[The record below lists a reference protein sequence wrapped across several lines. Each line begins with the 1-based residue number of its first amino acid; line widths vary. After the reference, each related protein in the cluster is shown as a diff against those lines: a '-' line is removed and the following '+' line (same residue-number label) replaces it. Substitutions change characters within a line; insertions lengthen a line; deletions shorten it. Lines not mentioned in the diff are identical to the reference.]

1 VDPVTNSLLND
12 FVASQQIGSKDEA
25 TQFEHFVNYVVLFDI
40 FAEEFD
46 VEAIATGSGE
56 FGIDGICII
65 VNDTIIED
73 EEQLDDLAE
82 NANALVV
89 QFVFTQAK
97 ASKSFDAGDLSKFLI
112 AVDDFFSDKLALVQ
126 NERIHTQRK
135 IKTKLYQYAAKFVRG
150 LPRLLLFFATT
161 GSWQNDANLMAI
173 CDAYVKT
180 FEGKHIFEKV
190 EFTPIDGSRL
200 QKLYFQTKNAIKVG
214 VQFPSN
220 IALPPIAGVREAY
233 IGVLSAAQYLK
244 LITDE
249 HSTVR
254 RRLFFDNIRDFQ
266 GETDVNKSIAAT
278 IGSDRR
284 IEFPL
289 RNNGITIVSRKLQRI
304 GNEFQIEDFQIVNGC
319 QTSHVIA
326 SKWKPDYG
334 DMLIP
339 VKIIVTEDE
348 EVTKNVIIASNSQN
362 DVDQDSFWA
371 LDPIHKKIEI
381 YFESKTWDGV
391 LYYERC
397 PGQYNSVPNIEK
409 VRVVTKDALLKNFAS
424 IFVEEP
430 NQVGRYYKDLIP
442 RIGKDIFNSRHDVNA
457 YYTAAYVA
465 FRLEWLF
472 RNRKL
477 DPKYKPFRFQLG
489 MAARLIIEKKQAL
502 DPKKK
507 LTKGYCDPIDEIM
520 LNPDTSLSVFEHA
533 VMSVD
538 DAIKQLGP
546 QVGLDRRTAKM
557 RDMRDSLRS
566 ILGSPS
572 VPAQKPA

>member
-1 VDPVTNSLLND
+1 MDPVTSSLLKD
-12 FVASQQIGSKDEA
+12 FVTSQQIGSKDEA
-25 TQFEHFVNYVVLFDI
+25 TQFEHFVNYVVLFDL
-40 FAEEFD
+40 FTEEFD
-46 VEAIATGSGE
+46 VEAIATGAGE
-56 FGIDGICII
+56 FGIDGISII
-65 VNDTIIED
+65 INDTIVED

-82 NANALVV
+82 NANALLV

-97 ASKSFDAGDLSKFLI
+97 TSKSFDAGDLSKFLI
-112 AVDDFFSDKLALVQ
+112 AVDDFFSDKLALAQ
-126 NERIHTQRK
+126 NERIQTQHK
-135 IKTKLYQYAAKFVRG
+135 IKSKLYQYAAKFVRG
-150 LPRLLLFFATT
+150 LPHLLLFYATT
-161 GSWQNDANLMAI
+161 GSWQDDANLTAI
-173 CDAYVKT
+173 RDAYLKS
-180 FEGKHIFEKV
+180 FASKHIFDKI
-190 EFTPIDGSRL
+190 EFTPVDGSRL

-233 IGVLSAAQYLK
+233 IGVLSALEYLK

-249 HSTVR
+249 HGTVR

-266 GETDVNKSIAAT
+266 GETGVNKSIADT
-278 IGSDRR
+278 IASDRR

-289 RNNGITIVSRKLQRI
+289 RNNGITIVARNLQRV

-326 SKWKPDYG
+326 SKWQPLYV

-381 YFESKTWDGV
+381 YLESKTGDAV
-391 LYYERC
+391 LFYERR
-397 PGQYNSVPNIEK
+397 PGQYNAVPNVEK

-442 RIGKDIFNSRHDVNA
+442 RIGKDIFNAHHEVNA

-472 RNRKL
+472 RNKKL
-477 DPKYKPFRFQLG
+477 DSTYKPFRFQLG
-489 MAARLIIEKKQAL
+489 MAARLIIERDQGLDAKKRLSKPNCDMIDRIML
-502 DPKKK
+502 DP
-507 LTKGYCDPIDEIM
+507 DA
-520 LNPDTSLSVFEHA
+520 SLLVFEHA
-533 VMSVD
+533 VASVNE
-538 DAIKQLGP
+538 AIKQLGP

-557 RDMRDSLRS
+557 RDMRDTLRTVLTS
-566 ILGSPS
+566 
-572 VPAQKPA
+572 A